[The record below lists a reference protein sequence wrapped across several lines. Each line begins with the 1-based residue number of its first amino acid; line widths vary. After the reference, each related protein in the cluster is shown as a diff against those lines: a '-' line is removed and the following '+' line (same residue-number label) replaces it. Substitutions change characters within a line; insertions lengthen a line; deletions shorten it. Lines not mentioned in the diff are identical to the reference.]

1 MPRVKKVLMAAVVVP
16 RRCLLVA
23 AAALIDQRGRVL
35 VQQRPPGKP
44 MPGLWEFPGGKIDDG
59 ESPEQALVRELDE
72 ELGITVDPARLLPG
86 PFASEPSAD
95 CNLLLVLYLCREWR
109 GTPVARHATA
119 LAWHEPSALHRLP
132 MPPADGPLID
142 RLMLFLPL
150 VAPNPSS

>member
-1 MPRVKKVLMAAVVVP
+1 MQRVKKVLMAAVVP
-16 RRCLLVA
+16 KRCLLVA
-23 AAALIDQRGRVL
+23 AAALIDRHGRVL

-59 ESPEQALVRELDE
+59 ESPEQALTRELDE

-95 CNLLLVLYLCREWR
+95 RNLLLVLYLCFEWR

-119 LAWHEPSALHRLP
+119 LAWHEPSALHGLP

-142 RLMLFLPL
+142 RLMLFLPPA
-150 VAPNPSS
+150 VPTPSSR